1 MRTSPPPGLQA
12 PPPRQYEGNSQLNS
26 GMPMGPP
33 PTEFYPGNSGMPMG
47 PPPTQF
53 YPGNSRMPMGPP
65 PTQFYPGNS
74 RMPMGPPPP
83 PPSSWGPFTSSYT
96 RRPHNFIS
104 TSL

>member
-65 PTQFYPGNS
+65 P
-74 RMPMGPPPP
+74 P